1 MANHRLTE
9 RDKPWV
15 MRTYAGHSDAR
26 RSNELYRRN
35 LAKGQ
40 TGLSVA
46 FDLPTQTGYDPD
58 HMLARGE
65 VGKVGVSIAHKGDMH
80 ALLDG
85 IPLDEMNTSMTINA
99 TAVWLL
105 ALYVAV
111 AEENGIERSKLKG
124 TTQNDII
131 KEYLSRGTY
140 AFPPEPSMRLIAD
153 AVAFTVNE
161 VPSWNPINVCSYHL
175 QEAGATPVQ
184 ETAYSLSTAIAVL
197 DEVRDRGQVTDEDF
211 PRVFGRI
218 SFFVNAG
225 VRFIEEHAK
234 LRAMGRLWEEIGR
247 ERYGVT
253 EPKYLRLRYGVQV
266 NSLGLT
272 ESQPENN
279 IPRIVLEALAVTL
292 GRDARARA
300 IQLPAWNEA
309 LGLPRP
315 WDQQWSLRIQQI
327 LANETDLLDYPDI
340 FEGSNVMD
348 GLVGELAEDARAEMV
363 NVAERGGAV
372 EAVPYMKAGLVES
385 NRERVA
391 RIERGEIKV
400 VGQNSFT
407 ETEDSPLT
415 AGADGG
421 ILTPD
426 PEVERECREAL
437 EHWKAERDAAAV
449 ERALARLADA
459 ARDSSANIVPAT
471 IDAAKAGATT
481 GEWAGVLREVFGD
494 YRAPTGVGESPGSV
508 NGELLASARKRV
520 AEVSQELGHRI
531 RILVGKPGLDGHS
544 NGAEQIAVRARDVG
558 MEVIYQGIRLTPEQI
573 AASARDE
580 DVDVVGLSILSGSH
594 RELVPETVRLLRE
607 AGLDVPVVVG
617 GIIPA
622 ADAEGLSEAG
632 VAAVYTPKDF
642 DLNRIMGEIADLV
655 SERARAAVQPA

>member
-1 MANHRLTE
+1 MSEHRLPE
-9 RDKPWV
+9 RDRPWV
-15 MRTYAGHSDAR
+15 MRTYAGHSDAK
-26 RSNELYRRN
+26 RSNELYRKN

-58 HMLARGE
+58 AELARGE

-80 ALLDG
+80 TLLDG
-85 IPLDEMNTSMTINA
+85 IPLGEMNTSMTINA
-99 TAVWLL
+99 TAAWLL
-105 ALYVAV
+105 ALYATV
-111 AEENGIERSKLKG
+111 AEETGVERGALAG

-140 AFPPEPSMRLIAD
+140 AFPPGPSMRLIAD
-153 AVAFTVNE
+153 TVAFTVNE
-161 VPSWNPINVCSYHL
+161 MSKWNPINVCSYHL

-184 ETAYSLSTAIAVL
+184 EIAYALSTAIAVL
-197 DEVRDRGQVTDEDF
+197 DEVRERGQVADEDF
-211 PRVFGRI
+211 PKVFGRI

-247 ERYGVT
+247 NRYGV
-253 EPKYLRLRYGVQV
+253 EDEKFLRLRYGVQV

-272 ESQPENN
+272 EAQPENN
-279 IPRIVLEALAVTL
+279 VPRIVLEALAVTL

-340 FEGSNVMD
+340 FEGSVVMD
-348 GLVGELAEDARAEMV
+348 GLVDELASGADAEMKA
-363 NVAERGGAV
+363 VAEQGGAV
-372 EAVPYMKAGLVES
+372 EAVPYMKAQLVES
-385 NRERVA
+385 NRERIA
-391 RIERGEIKV
+391 KIERGEITV
-400 VGQNSFT
+400 VGQNKFT
-407 ETEDSPLT
+407 ESEESPLT
-415 AGADGG
+415 TGEDGG

-426 PEVERECREAL
+426 PEVERERIAAL
-437 EHWKAERDAAAV
+437 EEW
-449 ERALARLADA
+449 RAQ
-459 ARDSSANIVPAT
+459 RDSSAVEAALAKLAEAAADDGANIMPAT
-471 IDAAKAGATT
+471 IEAAKAGATT
-481 GEWAGVLREVFGD
+481 GEWAGVLRDVFGD
-494 YRAPTGVGESPGSV
+494 YRAPTGVSEAGAGGV
-508 NGELLASARKRV
+508 NGDLLAGVREKVRD
-520 AEVSQELGHRI
+520 VSDTLGHPI

-573 AASARDE
+573 ANSAVQE

-594 RELVPETVRLLRE
+594 RELVPRVVELLRE
-607 AGLDVPVVVG
+607 QGADIPVVVG

-622 ADAEGLSEAG
+622 ADAAAMQEAG
-632 VAAVYTPKDF
+632 VAGVYTPKDF
-642 DLNRIMGEIADLV
+642 EINRIMAEIAELV
-655 SERARAAVQPA
+655 ANRRRAAQPA

>member
-1 MANHRLTE
+1 
-9 RDKPWV
+9 

-58 HMLARGE
+58 HPLARGE
-65 VGKVGVSIAHKGDMH
+65 VGKVGVSIADKGDMH
-80 ALLDG
+80 ALFDG

-99 TAVWLL
+99 TAAWLL
-105 ALYVAV
+105 ALYVTV
-111 AEENGIERSKLKG
+111 AEENGIDRAKLKG

-140 AFPPEPSMRLIAD
+140 AFPPGPSMRLIAD
-153 AVAFTVNE
+153 SVAFAVNE
-161 VPSWNPINVCSYHL
+161 IPNWNPTNVCSYHL

-184 ETAYSLSTAIAVL
+184 EIAYALSTAIAVL
-197 DEVRDRGQVTDEDF
+197 DEVKARGQVSDDDF
-211 PRVFGRI
+211 PKVFGRI

-234 LRAMGRLWEEIGR
+234 LRAMSEIWEGVGR

-253 EPKYLRLRYGVQV
+253 DQKLLRMRYGVQV

-279 IPRIVLEALAVTL
+279 VPRIVLEALAVTL
-292 GRDARARA
+292 GRNARARA

-327 LANETDLLDYPDI
+327 LAFETDVLDYPDL
-340 FEGSNVMD
+340 FEGSKVMD
-348 GLVGELAEDARAEMV
+348 GLVAELTDGAREEMAV
-363 NVAERGGAV
+363 VAEKGGAV
-372 EAVPYMKAGLVES
+372 EAVEYMKSQLVS
-385 NRERVA
+385 SHRERMA
-391 RIERGEIKV
+391 RIESGELQVI
-400 VGQNSFT
+400 GQNSFT

-437 EHWKAERDAAAV
+437 ETWKAERDQAAV
-449 ERALARLADA
+449 DRALEELAAA
-459 ARDSSANIVPAT
+459 ARDESANVMPAT
-471 IDAAKAGATT
+471 IAAAKAGATT
-481 GEWAGVLREVFGD
+481 GEWAGVLREEFGD
-494 YRAPTGVGESPGSV
+494 YRAPTGVGGAASA
-508 NGELLASARKRV
+508 NGELVAAARKKV
-520 AEVSQELGHRI
+520 EEASTQVGHRI
-531 RILVGKPGLDGHS
+531 RILVAKPGLDGHS

-573 AASARDE
+573 AASAAQE
-580 DVDVVGLSILSGSH
+580 DVDVIGLSILSGSH
-594 RELVPETVRLLRE
+594 RELVPETVRLVRE
-607 AGLDVPVVVG
+607 AGVDAPVVVG

-622 ADAEGLSEAG
+622 GDVAFLSDAG
-632 VAAVYTPKDF
+632 VARVYTPKDF
-642 DLNRIMGEIADLV
+642 ELNRIMAEIAELV
-655 SERARAAVQPA
+655 AQRAEAPAATTA